1 MVPLGCFF
9 ILLAS
14 LLHSWYAGNATASRG
29 EVAIGYI
36 MHGPKVLVASILLL
50 LGGLVL
56 IWIGSSFLVAASAA
70 LVYFF
75 VLSPLSMLLLRGLKW
90 VPPYDENYRELVRME
105 QELESMIADTPQ
117 EQLLRMPTVWT
128 MQSSYFRSKQTDPD
142 KPDSCYMYLAL
153 KACHPDRSESQLRD
167 LAGKCTCL
175 EDAII
180 EGVRLDQG
188 DSIADKL
195 KVAIYS
201 RPICPNCGVHRALKL
216 SVCDGCLLSAKT
228 AAQEARHKGES

>member
-1 MVPLGCFF
+1 MLLLGCFF

-14 LLHSWYAGNATASRG
+14 LLHSWYAGNASASRG

-56 IWIGSSFLVAASAA
+56 IWVGSSFLVAASAVF
-70 LVYFF
+70 VYFLM
-75 VLSPLSMLLLRGLKW
+75 LSPLSVLLLRVLKW
-90 VPPYDENYRELVRME
+90 VPPRDENYQERDRVE
-105 QELESMIADTPQ
+105 QEFESLTADTLQ
-117 EQLLRMPTVWT
+117 EQLLRMRTVSA
-128 MQSSYFRSKQTDPD
+128 MQKSYFRSKQTDPD
-142 KPDSCYMYLAL
+142 KPDSCYVYLAL
-153 KACHPDRSESQLRD
+153 KACYPDRPESQLRD
-167 LAGKCTCL
+167 LAGECACL

-180 EGVRLDQG
+180 EAVRLDQG

-201 RPICPNCGVHRALKL
+201 RPICPNCGAHRALIF
-216 SVCDGCLLSAKT
+216 SICYGCLFSAKI
-228 AAQEARHKGES
+228 AAREALHKGES